1 MPNGRCARLVGVV
14 TYAAPAEGTRMT
26 ALVLASSTAGWL
38 TAGVLGFLL
47 WLMCL
52 IFLGIRT
59 IRRGHWV
66 MFLIGIVL
74 PIFWL
79 IGAFMPRRR

>member
-1 MPNGRCARLVGVV
+1 VN
-14 TYAAPAEGTRMT
+14 AP
-26 ALVLASSTAGWL
+26 LLASSTAGWL

-59 IRRGHWV
+59 LRRGHWV

-74 PIFWL
+74 PILWL
-79 IGAFMPRRR
+79 IGALLPRRR